1 MFSLDWSYGRHRIS
15 LVSCWVEIVRKFH
28 LVKVFR
34 TVVNNMKVCYNRGIT
49 LTLKFSYDV

>member
-1 MFSLDWSYGRHRIS
+1 MFSHDWSHGRHRFS

-34 TVVNNMKVCYNRGIT
+34 TVLNNMKACYNGENYIN
-49 LTLKFSYDV
+49 LEVSL